1 MLDTGLTLRS
11 GIFQKA
17 LVKRV
22 HIKKIFPGVKII
34 VEFCTKST
42 RFYPRLYP
50 VRGEPSWY
58 PFSTNPE
65 PPMSPFNHK
74 ENPIWDRLI
83 QHADIMN
90 LPEKHLKHLL
100 ADSRRL
106 EKFSLKASGIF
117 YDFSRQR
124 VEEKTLDLLIEL
136 AEFRHLKQRFAD
148 MVSGKK
154 VNVTEDRPALH
165 TAARNFSDDPVRVD
179 GKDVMPSIR
188 KIRKDMNT
196 FVSRVHEGKIVGS
209 TGKPFNTAV
218 VIGIGG
224 SYLGTEFVATA
235 LNGLADKNINI
246 LFLSNVDIHNF
257 GKIASAIDVERTLW
271 IVISKSYTTAETL
284 ANANQ
289 VRAFIEKK
297 GLDPAKHF
305 ITVTSKGSP
314 GDNPKNPVLSSF
326 HMFDFIGGRYSVTS
340 AVGGVPLSL
349 YLGYDRFERFLKGA
363 EEMDLHTRHAAEKE
377 NIPLMAALI
386 SVWNNN
392 FLGYPAQAIIPYAS
406 PLSKLAAHIQQL
418 SMESNGKSVTK
429 DGNPL
434 DEPAGGIIFGEPG
447 TNAQHSFFQ
456 LAHQGRPFPIDF
468 IGVIHPHYKQYQIR
482 SKGVTNHQELW
493 SNLIAQ
499 PTALARGKED
509 TNPAKSFSG
518 NRPSS
523 TILLNDL
530 SPENIGRLLA
540 FYEAKTVFEAF
551 IWDINPFDQFGVELG
566 KILATNIRKEMALRN
581 QNTSHSFEK
590 VDPISKFYLDTL
602 FSGSL

>member
-1 MLDTGLTLRS
+1 M
-11 GIFQKA
+11 
-17 LVKRV
+17 
-22 HIKKIFPGVKII
+22 
-34 VEFCTKST
+34 
-42 RFYPRLYP
+42 
-50 VRGEPSWY
+50 
-58 PFSTNPE
+58 
-65 PPMSPFNHK
+65 PPYKPK
-74 ENPIWDRLI
+74 ENSTWNRLI
-83 QHADIMN
+83 QHADVMN

-100 ADSRRL
+100 ADGNRL
-106 EKFSLKASGIF
+106 EKFSLKAAGIF

-124 VEEKTLDLLIEL
+124 IEEQTLDLLMEL
-136 AEFRHLKQRFAD
+136 AESRKLKQQFDD
-148 MVSGKK
+148 MVSGKI
-154 VNVTEDRPALH
+154 VNVTENRPALH
-165 TAARNFSDDPVRVD
+165 TATRNFSDNPVWCD
-179 GKDVMPSIR
+179 GNDIMPSIR
-188 KIRKDMNT
+188 KIRNDIET
-196 FVSRVHEGKIVGS
+196 FVSNVHEGKIIGS
-209 TGKPFNTAV
+209 TGKSFNTAV

-235 LNGLADKNINI
+235 LGALADKNIKI
-246 LFLSNVDIHNF
+246 MFLSNVDIHNF
-257 GKIASAIDVERTLW
+257 GKIVSVIDVERTLW

-305 ITVTSKGSP
+305 ITITSKGSP
-314 GDNPKNPVLSSF
+314 GDDPANPVLSSF

-363 EEMDLHTRHAAEKE
+363 EEMDLHARHAAEKE
-377 NIPLMAALI
+377 NIPLVAALI

-392 FLGYPAQAIIPYAS
+392 FLGYPAQAVIPYAS

-429 DGNPL
+429 DGSPL
-434 DEPAGGIIFGEPG
+434 DTPAGGIIFGEPG

-468 IGVIHPHYKQYQIR
+468 IGVIHPQYNR
-482 SKGVTNHQELW
+482 YRNLSRGVTNHQELW

-499 PTALARGKED
+499 PTALAVGKED
-509 TNPAKSFSG
+509 PNPAKSFSG

-523 TILLNDL
+523 TILLSDL

-551 IWDINPFDQFGVELG
+551 VWDINPFDQFGVELG
-566 KILATNIRKEMALRN
+566 KILATDIRKEMAQKN
-581 QNTSHSFEK
+581 QDPSHGFEK

-602 FSGSL
+602 FTD

>member
-1 MLDTGLTLRS
+1 MNSFKLNES
-11 GIFQKA
+11 
-17 LVKRV
+17 
-22 HIKKIFPGVKII
+22 
-34 VEFCTKST
+34 
-42 RFYPRLYP
+42 P
-50 VRGEPSWY
+50 VWS
-58 PFSTNPE
+58 
-65 PPMSPFNHK
+65 
-74 ENPIWDRLI
+74 RLI

-90 LPEKHLKHLL
+90 LPEKHLRHLL
-100 ADSRRL
+100 TDNSRL
-106 EKFSLKASGIF
+106 EKCSLKAAGIF

-124 VEEKTLDLLIEL
+124 IDKKAMDLLSEL
-136 AEFRHLKQRFAD
+136 AEFRKLKQRFND

-154 VNVTEDRPALH
+154 VNVTENRPALH
-165 TAARNFSDDPVRVD
+165 TAARNFSDDPVLVD

-188 KIRKDMNT
+188 QVRNDIKT
-196 FVSRVHEGKIVGS
+196 FVSTIHEGKTVGS
-209 TGKPFNTAV
+209 TGKPFNTLV

-224 SYLGTEFVATA
+224 SYLGTEFVANA
-235 LNGLADKNINI
+235 LHFLADKNMKMM
-246 LFLSNVDIHNF
+246 FLSNVDIHNF
-257 GKIASAIDVERTLW
+257 GKIASIIDLERTLW
-271 IVISKSYTTAETL
+271 IIISKSYTTAETM
-284 ANANQ
+284 ANTNQ
-289 VRAFIEKK
+289 VRAFIEDK
-297 GLDPAKHF
+297 GLDPSKHF
-305 ITVTSKGSP
+305 VTVTSKGSP
-314 GDNPKNPVLSSF
+314 GDDPANPVLSSF

-349 YLGYDRFERFLKGA
+349 YLGYERFERFLKGA
-363 EEMDLHTRHAAEKE
+363 EEMDLHARHATEKE
-377 NIPLMAALI
+377 NIPLVAALI

-392 FLGYPAQAIIPYAS
+392 FLDYPAQAIIPYAS

-429 DGNPL
+429 NGNLL
-434 DEPAGGIIFGEPG
+434 DEPTGGIIFGEPG

-468 IGVIHPHYKQYQIR
+468 IGVIHPYFKQYQNQ

-499 PTALARGKED
+499 PFALAQGKED
-509 TNPAKSFSG
+509 ANPAKSFSG

-566 KILATNIRKEMALRN
+566 KILATDIRKEMAMKN
-581 QNTSHSFEK
+581 QDESHTFENI
-590 VDPISKFYLDTL
+590 DPISKFYLTTL
-602 FSGSL
+602 FSNGL

>member
-1 MLDTGLTLRS
+1 MNT
-11 GIFQKA
+11 
-17 LVKRV
+17 
-22 HIKKIFPGVKII
+22 IKQSESQVWNQ
-34 VEFCTKST
+34 
-42 RFYPRLYP
+42 L
-50 VRGEPSWY
+50 
-58 PFSTNPE
+58 
-65 PPMSPFNHK
+65 M
-74 ENPIWDRLI
+74 

-90 LPEKHLKHLL
+90 LPENHLKHLL
-100 ADSRRL
+100 TDNSRL
-106 EKFSLKASGIF
+106 EKFSLKAAGIF

-124 VEEKTLDLLIEL
+124 IDEKTMDLLIEL
-136 AEFRHLKQRFAD
+136 AEFKKLKQRFAE
-148 MVSGKK
+148 MVSGEK
-154 VNVTEDRPALH
+154 VNVTENRPALH
-165 TAARNFSDDPVRVD
+165 TAARNFSNDPVLVD

-188 KIRKDMNT
+188 QVRDDIKT
-196 FVSRVHEGKIVGS
+196 FVSAIHEGKTTGC
-209 TGKPFNTAV
+209 TGKPFNTVV

-224 SYLGTEFVATA
+224 SYLGTEFVANA
-235 LNGLADKNINI
+235 LHFLADKNIEMM
-246 LFLSNVDIHNF
+246 FLSNVDIHNF
-257 GKIASAIDVERTLW
+257 GKIVTIIDIERTLW
-271 IVISKSYTTAETL
+271 IVISKSYTTAETM

-289 VRAFIEKK
+289 VLAFIEEK

-305 ITVTSKGSP
+305 VTVTSKGSP
-314 GDNPKNPVLSSF
+314 GDDSANPVLSSF

-349 YLGYDRFERFLKGA
+349 YLGYERFERFLKGA
-363 EEMDLHTRHAAEKE
+363 EEMDLHASHSTESK

-434 DEPAGGIIFGEPG
+434 DEPTGGIIFGEPG

-468 IGVIHPHYKQYQIR
+468 IGVIVPHYKQYQNQ

-499 PTALARGKED
+499 PTALAQGKGDE
-509 TNPAKSFSG
+509 NPAKIFSG

-551 IWDINPFDQFGVELG
+551 IWGINPFDQFGVELG
-566 KILATNIRKEMALRN
+566 KILATDIRKEMALKN
-581 QNTSHSFEK
+581 QDKSHTFEN
-590 VDPISKFYLDTL
+590 VDPISKFYLNTL

>member
-1 MLDTGLTLRS
+1 MNT
-11 GIFQKA
+11 
-17 LVKRV
+17 
-22 HIKKIFPGVKII
+22 IKQSESQV
-34 VEFCTKST
+34 
-42 RFYPRLYP
+42 
-50 VRGEPSWY
+50 W
-58 PFSTNPE
+58 NQ
-65 PPMSPFNHK
+65 
-74 ENPIWDRLI
+74 LI

-90 LPEKHLKHLL
+90 LPENHLKHLL
-100 ADSRRL
+100 TDNSRL
-106 EKFSLKASGIF
+106 EKFSLKAAGIF

-124 VEEKTLDLLIEL
+124 IDEKTMDLLIEL
-136 AEFRHLKQRFAD
+136 AEFKKLKQRFAE
-148 MVSGKK
+148 MVSGEK
-154 VNVTEDRPALH
+154 VNVTENRPALH
-165 TAARNFSDDPVRVD
+165 TAARNFSNDPVLVD

-188 KIRKDMNT
+188 QVRDDIKI
-196 FVSRVHEGKIVGS
+196 FVSTIHEGKTTGS
-209 TGKPFNTAV
+209 TGKPFNTVV

-224 SYLGTEFVATA
+224 SYLGTEFVANA
-235 LNGLADKNINI
+235 LHFLADKNIEMM
-246 LFLSNVDIHNF
+246 FLSNVDIHNF
-257 GKIASAIDVERTLW
+257 GKIVSIIDVERTLW
-271 IVISKSYTTAETL
+271 IVISKSYTTAETM

-289 VRAFIEKK
+289 VLAFIEEK

-305 ITVTSKGSP
+305 VTVTSKGSP
-314 GDNPKNPVLSSF
+314 GDDSANPVLSSF
-326 HMFDFIGGRYSVTS
+326 HMFDFIGGRYSVSS

-349 YLGYDRFERFLKGA
+349 YLGYERFERFLKGA
-363 EEMDLHTRHAAEKE
+363 EEMDLHASHSTESK

-434 DEPAGGIIFGEPG
+434 DEPTGGIIFGEPG

-468 IGVIHPHYKQYQIR
+468 IGVIVPHYKQYQNQ

-499 PTALARGKED
+499 PTALAQGNVDE
-509 TNPAKSFSG
+509 NPAKIFSG

-551 IWDINPFDQFGVELG
+551 IWGINPFDQFGVELG
-566 KILATNIRKEMALRN
+566 KILATDIRKEMALKN
-581 QNTSHSFEK
+581 QDKSHTFEN
-590 VDPISKFYLDTL
+590 VDPISKFYLNTL